1 VLRLTA
7 VLLLATIASA
17 NAPLPKVGD
26 EKRTLPVID
35 IATITRIRLLRC
47 KATEDPNTA
56 ICETEVKFAA
66 ITYKDGTQTVELP
79 KQVIEV
85 EPKPEEAHRT
95 PR

>member
-17 NAPLPKVGD
+17 NAPVPKVGD
-26 EKRTLPVID
+26 EKRAHID
-35 IATITRIRLLRC
+35 LSTITNIKLLRC
-47 KATEDPNTA
+47 KATQDPNTA

-66 ITYKDGTQTVELP
+66 VTFKDDTQNVTLP
-79 KQVIEV
+79 RKVVEV